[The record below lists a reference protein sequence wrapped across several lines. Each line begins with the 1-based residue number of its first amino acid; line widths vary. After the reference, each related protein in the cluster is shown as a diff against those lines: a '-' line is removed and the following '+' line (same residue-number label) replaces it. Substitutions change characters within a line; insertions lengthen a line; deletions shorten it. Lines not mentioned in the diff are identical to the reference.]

1 MNDEMK
7 INEGVEAIDVS
18 ADSNTNSLTTTYDDG
33 TSVTDFYPVT
43 VPEQKSNK
51 SVIVGLIAGG
61 VAGVVGLGVGAYMFV
76 KNRKAKKG
84 EKEEKKSGVV
94 VKGNKLTVDLD
105 KASTNDIQELVGLLS
120 KTEKKEEKEKKD

>member
-105 KASTNDIQELVGLLS
+105 KASTDDIKELVGLLS